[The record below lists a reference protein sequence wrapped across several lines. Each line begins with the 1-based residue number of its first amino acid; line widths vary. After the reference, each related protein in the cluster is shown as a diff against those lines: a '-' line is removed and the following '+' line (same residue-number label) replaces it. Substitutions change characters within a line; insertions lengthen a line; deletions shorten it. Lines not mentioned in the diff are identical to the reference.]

1 MNYQETL
8 DYLFSRLP
16 MYQRTG
22 AAAYKADIG
31 NIVAASKY
39 LGNPHTQFKSIHIAG
54 TNGKGS
60 TAHMLTS
67 VLQEAGHKV
76 GLYTSPHLKDF
87 RERIKVNGKM
97 ITEQEVVGFVKE
109 SKTIFEEMELSFFEF
124 TVAMAFDY
132 FAKEKVDIAIIET
145 GLGGRLDSTNIIKPE
160 LSIITNIGI
169 DHTNLLGNTIEKIAA
184 EKAGIIKENTPI
196 IIGRKQ
202 KETNTIFQNI
212 AKEKNAHLIYTN
224 PQQNYV
230 TDLKGEYQKEN
241 INTTIAAIE
250 QLLEQGWVINRSNIE
265 QGLLKTITNTQLL
278 GRWQTLS
285 KSPDIICDTGHNED
299 GIKQISKQLKNTKF
313 EQLHFVFGTVNDKN
327 LDSILS
333 HLPKNACYYFCQADI
348 VRAMNAQELKN
359 KAKAFNLNGDA
370 FTSVKQALD
379 NAKGCANK
387 DDLIFIGGSTFIVAE
402 VL

>member
-8 DYLFSRLP
+8 DYLFSKLP
-16 MYQRTG
+16 MYQRQG
-22 AAAYKADIG
+22 VAAYKADIG

-67 VLQEAGHKV
+67 ILQEAGYKV
-76 GLYTSPHLKDF
+76 GLYTSPHLKGF

-241 INTTIAAIE
+241 INTTITAIE
-250 QLLEQGWVINRSNIE
+250 QLQDQGWSINSSNIE
-265 QGLLKTITNTQLL
+265 QGLLKIVANTQLL

-370 FTSVKQALD
+370 FTSVKQALN
-379 NAKGCANK
+379 NAKECANK
-387 DDLIFIGGSTFIVAE
+387 DDLIFIGGSTFVVAE